1 MKSTYKELRER
12 AWNALEGHWWEAACM
27 VLVIGACELVIEA
40 ISGNPMENSYRS
52 IVQILALGLLPMS
65 YAFETSILRLVRTGE
80 SLKVNELF
88 TVYRDNFGNSFLI
101 KLFVGIFVLLW
112 ACLFIVPGIVM
123 SYAYSMSVY
132 ILNDNPDMTPMQAIK
147 ASKEMMRG
155 AVIISDFWLP
165 RPDRHMHP
173 DAAYGHRQAFCTGRP
188 QGVLTDSFPAALS
201 FSAGCRRA
209 GMRQDT

>member
-101 KLFVGIFVLLW
+101 KLFVVIFVLLW
-112 ACLFIVPGIVM
+112 TCLFIVPGIVM

-155 AVIISDFWLP
+155 HKWDLFVLDLTFIGWLLLSILTAGILLLFVQPYMNAAHAEIYREIKGEYVIIE
-165 RPDRHMHP
+165 
-173 DAAYGHRQAFCTGRP
+173 DAKE
-188 QGVLTDSFPAALS
+188 V
-201 FSAGCRRA
+201 
-209 GMRQDT
+209 

>member
-155 AVIISDFWLP
+155 HKWDLFVLDLTFIGWLLLSILTAGILLLFVQPYMNAAHAEFYREIKGEYVIIE
-165 RPDRHMHP
+165 
-173 DAAYGHRQAFCTGRP
+173 DAKE
-188 QGVLTDSFPAALS
+188 V
-201 FSAGCRRA
+201 
-209 GMRQDT
+209 